1 MAADPFASAS
11 ESLFEAF
18 VGSDP
23 NATYY
28 PEGGDPINCRF
39 YQIGRNRSQTHYPE
53 LTIAALT
60 GELLESEVGDDLQA
74 GERVD
79 YDGTSYVI
87 SEDPRS
93 DGYIWTVSLD
103 TQTAVP

>member
-1 MAADPFASAS
+1 MTDPFREASLQ
-11 ESLFEAF
+11 LFEAF

-28 PEGGDPINCRF
+28 PEGGDPIDCRL
-39 YQIGRNRSQTHYPE
+39 YVTGRNRSQVHYPE

-60 GELLESEVGDDLQA
+60 GELLESEVGSDLQA

-87 SEDPRS
+87 SESPSS

>member
-1 MAADPFASAS
+1 MADPFANTAS
-11 ESLFEAF
+11 RLFDAF
-18 VGSDP
+18 VGTEP

-28 PEGGDPINCRF
+28 PEGGDPIDCRF
-39 YQIGRNRSQTHYPE
+39 YQTGRNRSQTHYSD
-53 LTIAALT
+53 LSIAALT
-60 GELLESEVGDDLQA
+60 GELLESEVGSDLRA

-103 TQTAVP
+103 TRTAAP